1 MIAAAS
7 SKPEEGT
14 LRMIRLGGTEF
25 LAIGKGRFSTG
36 FLDHFS

>member
-14 LRMIRLGGTEF
+14 LRMVRLGGPEF
-25 LAIGKGRFSTG
+25 LLTGKGRFSTD